1 MIYALLLEQNKIY
14 VGYSAR
20 PVGERFIEHFNA
32 NGCEWTSL
40 YRPLEVLLIR
50 EGGPSEENEL
60 TLEMMEKYGWYNVR
74 GGCWCKIDMDKCP
87 PALLKHKGLK
97 TPVELKQHGPKPTAR
112 TSVKRRTLPQYES
125 TTGKRPKTSG
135 TSEKRQ
141 CRGPANKTRNDSCAK
156 SLAKGNQRVNTN
168 STTGS
173 TTVIRV
179 GHYEVVVPVVATSH
193 RGNGCYRCGR
203 DSHFASS
210 CYAKKHV
217 DGHVL

>member
-32 NGCEWTSL
+32 NG
-40 YRPLEVLLIR
+40 
-50 EGGPSEENEL
+50 EENEL

-125 TTGKRPKTSG
+125 TTGV
-135 TSEKRQ
+135 
-141 CRGPANKTRNDSCAK
+141 A
-156 SLAKGNQRVNTN
+156 
-168 STTGS
+168 
-173 TTVIRV
+173 VISRSDQIFSSV
-179 GHYEVVVPVVATSH
+179 GVKMV
-193 RGNGCYRCGR
+193 
-203 DSHFASS
+203 
-210 CYAKKHV
+210 K
-217 DGHVL
+217 